1 MTGISAATVVLAAMV
16 ATSIVAFFV
25 PGVRDSCLLW
35 PVDIVAR
42 NRYARMLTYG
52 FVHADTGHLLFNI
65 ISYVSIAFSLE
76 DVLGTRDFLLVY
88 LGSLVLGAIPS
99 VIRNRNDVSYRALGA
114 SGAIAGLFFSGMLFF
129 PAGKVYLF
137 LLPVGI
143 PYPLFGALFLAASMY
158 GTKKNFGHIGH
169 EAHLY
174 GALAGMLLTAA
185 LRPDSLATF
194 LAWFA

>member
-1 MTGISAATVVLAAMV
+1 MTGISAATIVLAVTV
-16 ATSIVAFFV
+16 ATSIVALFV
-25 PGVRDSCLLW
+25 PRVRNACLLW
-35 PVDIVAR
+35 PSDIVAH
-42 NRYARMLTYG
+42 NRYSRLLTYG
-52 FVHADTGHLLFNI
+52 FVHADVGHLLFNI
-65 ISYVSIAFSLE
+65 ISYVSIAFSLDE
-76 DVLGTRDFLLVY
+76 LLGTRDFLLVY

-99 VIRNRNDVSYRALGA
+99 VVRNRNDISYRALGA

-174 GALAGMLLTAA
+174 GAIAGLLLTTA
-185 LRPDSLATF
+185 LRPDALGIF
-194 LAWFA
+194 LAWFF